1 MRLNLEFEQRD
12 DLRES
17 TKLFSPISLRSLA
30 TCLRWAAAISKIS
43 YLPFGHET
51 RFSIYSENKTS
62 MNIKPEF

>member
-17 TKLFSPISLRSLA
+17 TKLFSPISLRSLG

-43 YLPFGHET
+43 YLDMKHDFQY
-51 RFSIYSENKTS
+51 ILK
-62 MNIKPEF
+62 IKLA